1 MKAKPRTYTKKYNSK
16 PKVSKP
22 VKQYVAKAIEEQK
35 ELNWVDQFEPSGVEM
50 SYDSVTFNA
59 LFPPSQGDTIATR
72 DGDRIEPI
80 RLFGQYAIN
89 IPSVTTICRVFM
101 FQWKPDN
108 AVDAPSMAKI
118 FEDSASTATV
128 TSNYVGDA
136 VLRKKFKVLYD
147 KVIVNP
153 TSVVNA
159 QVFRKFDIKS
169 FNNKYIYFNTGST
182 NGKNQVYVLL
192 ISNIPVAGTG
202 PTMTGHFRSQWKD

>member
-1 MKAKPRTYTKKYNSK
+1 MRKQTTYAKKYKSK

-22 VKQYVAKAIEEQK
+22 VKQYVAKAIEVQK

-50 SYDSVTFNA
+50 TYDSVTFNA
-59 LFPPSQGDTIATR
+59 LFPPAQGDTISTR

-89 IPSVTTICRVFM
+89 MSSVTAISRVVIL
-101 FQWKPDN
+101 QWKPDN
-108 AVDAPSMAKI
+108 AVDVPSMAKI
-118 FEDSASTATV
+118 FEDSATTATV

-153 TSVVNA
+153 TSVANS
-159 QVFRKFDIKS
+159 QVFRKFDIKN
-169 FNNKYIYFNTGST
+169 FNNKYIYFNTGT
-182 NGKNQVYVLL
+182 TGGKNQVYVLL
-192 ISNIPVAGTG
+192 ISNISSAGVG
-202 PTMTGHFRSQWKD
+202 PTLTGHFRSQWKD